1 MSLLDIAKSIKK
13 DGFDPR
19 KDSVNGQSPIPAGTY
34 PVVLKKATFNVSESC
49 WESLGYQFE
58 VRGGDYDGRTDFV
71 TFPTLDTWKNQKGE
85 IINLDWK
92 VKQTIKFFQKVIVLA
107 GDQTWEKDF
116 EDGKSMEEALQRK
129 AVGSY
134 FNLVIDEGVS
144 RKGKEYRNY
153 DIEEEA
159 NQPIMSATEI
169 DDDDLPF

>member
-19 KDSVNGQSPIPAGTY
+19 KDSVNSQPAIPAGTY
-34 PVVLKKATFNVSESC
+34 QVVLRKATFNVSESG

-58 VRGGDYDGRTDFV
+58 IRGGDYDGRSDFV
-71 TFPTLDTWKNQKGE
+71 TFGTLDTWETKDGRTIDLGWSVEK
-85 IINLDWK
+85 
-92 VKQTIKFFQKVIVLA
+92 TIKFFQKVIVLA
-107 GDQTWEKDF
+107 GDELKNSDF
-116 EDGKSMEEALQRK
+116 EDGKAMEEALQRK

-134 FNLVIDEGVS
+134 FNLIIDEGVS
-144 RKGKEYRNY
+144 KKGKEYRNY

-169 DDDDLPF
+169 DDDDFPF

>member
-34 PVVLKKATFNVSESC
+34 PVVLKKATFNVSESG

-134 FNLVIDEGVS
+134 FNLIIDEGVS
-144 RKGKEYRNY
+144 KKGKEYRNY

>member
-34 PVVLKKATFNVSESC
+34 PVVLKKATFNVSESG